1 MIRQHFE
8 YEPLPKAFPWL
19 TERRAD
25 LIFVGLA
32 LVGIYMGLLA

>member
-1 MIRQHFE
+1 MTGLIE
-8 YEPLPKAFPWL
+8 TKALPWL

-32 LVGIYMGLLA
+32 VVGIYLGAMA

>member
-1 MIRQHFE
+1 MTDLIE
-8 YEPLPKAFPWL
+8 TKALPWL

-32 LVGIYMGLLA
+32 VVGIYMGMVS